1 MLARN
6 KDPLDEVI
14 GRHIRFY
21 RLRKGMSQSALAKS
35 IGVSFQQV
43 QKYENGTNR
52 VPGTRLIHIAR
63 ALATPVGA
71 FFGESQADVISAV
84 ALAGDRQ
91 AFKLI
96 EAFSRLKDERVRL
109 AVLQIVESM
118 AGIRPRYQAAPRH
131 GGSRAG

>member
-6 KDPLDEVI
+6 KDPLDDMI

-52 VPGTRLIHIAR
+52 IPGTRLIHIAR

-96 EAFSRLKDERVRL
+96 EAFALITDERLRL
-109 AVLQIVESM
+109 AVLQIVETV
-118 AGIRPRYQAAPRH
+118 AHAKDQHNA
-131 GGSRAG
+131 